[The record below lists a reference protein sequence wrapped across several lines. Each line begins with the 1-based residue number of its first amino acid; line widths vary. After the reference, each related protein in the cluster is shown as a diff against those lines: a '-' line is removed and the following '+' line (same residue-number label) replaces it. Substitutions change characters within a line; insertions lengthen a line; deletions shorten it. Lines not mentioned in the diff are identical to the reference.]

1 VDSLVELVF
10 DLVRYAVIV
19 PAAALWERRW
29 WAARLAAVIYV
40 VAPPAASAYVA
51 VTVTPPPLPWG
62 WLPYGILLIWAA
74 NLIEVL
80 LEAMGDGLR
89 GLWRCLRRA
98 PSTPPPDGRPDPA
111 P

>member
-1 VDSLVELVF
+1 MDSLVELVF

-19 PAAALWERRW
+19 PAGWLWERWR
-29 WAARLAAVIYV
+29 WAAVVYV

-62 WLPYGILLIWAA
+62 WLPYAILVIWAA
-74 NLIEVL
+74 NLLEVL
-80 LEAMGDGLR
+80 FEAIGDGLR
-89 GLWRCLRRA
+89 GLWRRLRRA
-98 PSTPPPDGRPDPA
+98 PSTPPPDGRRDPA